1 MLKGVTINPE
11 LLTAANYTTAD
22 VYRAIKDIPE
32 LAAQWQMISREL
44 KRLEQERDNREED
57 EE

>member
-11 LLTAANYTTAD
+11 LLTAANYTAAD

-44 KRLEQERDNREED
+44 KRLEEERDNSKED